1 LLPELWQLEAVGSAQ
16 RQSFQE
22 IQMADGSGAS
32 GLLGVLLG
40 ALLVVFI
47 GAAFLM
53 YGGNFFPQRTSTFT
67 IQLPK

>member
-1 LLPELWQLEAVGSAQ
+1 
-16 RQSFQE
+16 
-22 IQMADGSGAS
+22 MADGSGAS

-47 GAAFLM
+47 GAAFMM
-53 YGGNFFPQRTSTFT
+53 YSGNFFPQRGPSFT